1 MMKMT
6 RRNYS
11 TRYSEGQILDVKRH
25 LEVASRRKDGG
36 LASGERQ
43 RISRATGVSV
53 ETIHAVN
60 HGSTWRWIDAE
71 ETVA

>member
-1 MMKMT
+1 MT
-6 RRNYS
+6 RRNYN
-11 TRYSEGQILDVKRH
+11 TVYTEWQILEVKRH
-25 LEVASRRKDGG
+25 LGAANRRSDGG
-36 LASGERQ
+36 LASGERL

-71 ETVA
+71 ETAA